1 MYIYIKTDKRGV
13 VTDFEHN
20 PEASETDWPMK
31 FYDFS
36 ATNEDLEKDGY
47 IKTYLGN
54 GEYKTFEDY
63 HDLYTYSEHSL
74 HQPFNIP
81 QPSTSVLQTQLGA
94 VSAEGQQ
101 NGAKLKELESM
112 MTRILEKE

>member
-20 PEASETDWPMK
+20 SDATEDDWPMK

-36 ATNEDLEKDGY
+36 TTNPDLEKEGY

-54 GEYKTFEDY
+54 GEYKMFEDY

-81 QPSTSVLQTQLGA
+81 QPSTATLQTQLGA
-94 VSAEGQQ
+94 VAAEGQK
-101 NGAKLKELESM
+101 NGSDLNEMKSLLKE
-112 MTRILEKE
+112 ILEKE